1 MVNAFGKVPLEWS
14 KISSKSIV
22 SFGASFENNPKIRIE
37 KFNSAALFSVKIH
50 SNQSFFLYL
59 KGFCVSFYP
68 LKTAK

>member
-1 MVNAFGKVPLEWS
+1 MPLGKVPLEWS
-14 KISSKSIV
+14 KISSKSFV